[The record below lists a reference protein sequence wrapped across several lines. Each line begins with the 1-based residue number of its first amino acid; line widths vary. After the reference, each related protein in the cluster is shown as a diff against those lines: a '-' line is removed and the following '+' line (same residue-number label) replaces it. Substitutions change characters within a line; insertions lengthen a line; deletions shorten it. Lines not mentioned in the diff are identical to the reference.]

1 MGTAALRHIFASSM
15 LLLPTLLLF
24 VASAASFLLV
34 YCVSFSLRQSATTED
49 SISNSFLQLQ
59 RSDNGSIISRR
70 LRHYRMEDVVQCFDH
85 LQNRR
90 RRNKDLRPYH
100 IAFIGESIP
109 RFQFAS
115 FIESIPDYDHVITME
130 QNDGV
135 LIKLPK
141 HMDRNVSSQL
151 LNLIVSF
158 RWRPLIDDKFIES
171 LRQWNTPPYS
181 STPDLIVM
189 GSYSI

>member
-1 MGTAALRHIFASSM
+1 MGTAALRHIFASRM

-34 YCVSFSLRQSATTED
+34 YRVSFSLRQSATTED

-59 RSDNGSIISRR
+59 RGDNGSIISRR

-90 RRNKDLRPYH
+90 RRNNDRRPYH

-130 QNDGV
+130 PNDGV

-151 LNLIVSF
+151 LSLIVSF

-171 LRQWNTPPYS
+171 LRQWNMPPYS

-189 GSYSI
+189 GS